1 VTDRTSAV
9 LAIVSA
15 VVLVLWAVPIVLLGR
30 GAGAFELLLPG
41 AIGFL
46 LGLFLRSRPAPRLRR
61 LGSILIALGLVATM
75 VVGVLIWLLLN
86 GLGRPF

>member
-15 VVLVLWAVPIVLLGR
+15 VVVFLWAVPIVLFGR

-41 AIGFL
+41 AIGLL
-46 LGLFLRSRPAPRLRR
+46 LGLFLRSRSTSRLQR
-61 LGSILIALGLVATM
+61 LGSILVVLGLVVTIL
-75 VVGVLIWLLLN
+75 VGVLIWLLLN
-86 GLGRPF
+86 GMGRPF

>member
-9 LAIVSA
+9 LVIVSA
-15 VVLVLWAVPIVLLGR
+15 VVLFLWAVPIILFGR

-41 AIGFL
+41 AIGL
-46 LGLFLRSRPAPRLRR
+46 MLGLVLRSRSSARLQR
-61 LGSILIALGLVATM
+61 LGSILIVLGLVATI

-86 GLGRPF
+86 GMGRPF